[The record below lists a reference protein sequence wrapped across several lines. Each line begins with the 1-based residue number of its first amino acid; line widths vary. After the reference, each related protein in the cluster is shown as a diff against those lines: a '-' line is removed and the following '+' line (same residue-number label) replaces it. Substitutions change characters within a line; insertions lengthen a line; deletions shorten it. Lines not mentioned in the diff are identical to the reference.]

1 MVDSLQRV
9 LYGMVQ
15 ADEGLYYRPTVAT
28 PSKYFS
34 SQEKTEVK
42 NLTANH

>member
-1 MVDSLQRV
+1 MVDSFQRV

-15 ADEGLYYRPTVAT
+15 ADKGLYYRLTVVT
-28 PSKYFS
+28 PSKHFS

-42 NLTANH
+42 NLTAKH